1 MVSTTLAPRVLA
13 VRTIPN
19 VAGALAEALGLDD
32 GQVAIG
38 FLTVDQDDPTYVAV
52 DEATKKAAVD
62 VVFARSF
69 YGGARWPSGPTSGE
83 TIAILASGNIAEVEA
98 GIDAAISHLESRVS
112 YRSAD
117 AEGHR
122 PYFAHLVAQTG
133 TYLARRAGVETGDAL
148 GYLKATP
155 LEAAW
160 GIDHALKA
168 ASVDLVEWMEP
179 PTPTNMAGAL
189 VTGSEAD
196 CRAACEAFEQ
206 AVLAVHRD
214 PVRYG

>member
-1 MVSTTLAPRVLA
+1 MHRIDPRVLA

-19 VAGALAEALGLDD
+19 VVGPLADALGLAEE
-32 GQVAIG
+32 QVALG

-52 DEATKKAAVD
+52 DEATKKADVE

-69 YGGARWPSGPTSGE
+69 YAGARHASGPTSGE
-83 TIAILASGNIAEVEA
+83 TLAILAGSRIAEVEA
-98 GIDAAISHLESRVS
+98 GLDAAIGHLESRVS

-117 AEGHR
+117 ADGR
-122 PYFAHLVAQTG
+122 RRYFAHLVAQTG
-133 TYLARRAGVETGDAL
+133 SHLSERAGIEHGAAL

-155 LEAAW
+155 LEATWAL
-160 GIDHALKA
+160 DNALKEA
-168 ASVDLVEWMEP
+168 AVELVEFAGP

-189 VTGSEAD
+189 VTGTEAD
-196 CRAACEAFEQ
+196 CQAACEAFES

-214 PVRYG
+214 PIRY

>member
-1 MVSTTLAPRVLA
+1 MPQSLAPRVLA

-19 VAGALAEALGLDD
+19 VAGPLADALGLEAA
-32 GQVAIG
+32 QAAVG

-52 DEATKKAAVD
+52 DEATKKAAVE

-69 YGGARWPSGPTSGE
+69 YAGSRYASGPTSGE
-83 TIAILASGNIAEVEA
+83 TIVVLAGDVIGEVEA
-98 GIDAAISHLESRVS
+98 GLDAALSHLESRVS

-117 AEGHR
+117 GDGRR
-122 PYFAHLVAQTG
+122 PYFAHLIAQTG
-133 TYLARRAGVETGDAL
+133 SYLSRRVGVAPGSAL

-155 LEAAW
+155 LEATYAL
-160 GIDHALKA
+160 DQALKSA
-168 ASVDLVEWMEP
+168 AVELVEWMGP

-189 VTGSEAD
+189 VTGTEAD

-206 AVLAVHRD
+206 AVLSVHRD
-214 PVRYG
+214 PVRY

>member
-1 MVSTTLAPRVLA
+1 MPQSLAPRVLA

-19 VAGALAEALGLDD
+19 VAGPLADALGLST
-32 GQVAIG
+32 GQVAVG
-38 FLTVDQDDPTYVAV
+38 FLTVDQDDPTYVAI

-69 YGGARWPSGPTSGE
+69 YAGSRHASGPTSGE
-83 TIAILASGNIAEVEA
+83 TLAILAGEVIGEVEA
-98 GIDAAISHLESRVS
+98 GLDAAISHLESRVS

-117 AEGHR
+117 GEGFR
-122 PYFAHLVAQTG
+122 PYFAHLIAQSG
-133 TYLARRAGVETGDAL
+133 TYLSSRVGVEAGTSL

-155 LEAAW
+155 LEATFAL
-160 GIDHALKA
+160 DQALKSA
-168 ASVDLVEWMEP
+168 AVEMVEWMGP

-189 VTGSEAD
+189 VTGTEAD

-206 AVLAVHRD
+206 AVLGVHRD
-214 PVRYG
+214 PVRY